1 MAGNLATAYALGVFV
16 GAPAL
21 IILGSKVPRKAM
33 LVFLMLLF
41 VAGNL
46 VTAFAP
52 TLGIAILGRIITSL
66 THGAFFGVGSIIAA
80 DMVTP
85 SKRVRAIAFMFMGLT
100 VANLIGVPVCTWI
113 GQHLS
118 WRDAFMVIAAIGVVA
133 VISVGM
139 LIPHQPRPENLNFA
153 HEFNAFRNV
162 NVLLAMGITVA
173 FFTSITYI
181 APMMIGLAGYSE
193 SSLAW
198 LMLLFGLGLFVGNQ
212 LGGRYADRA
221 LMPMLY
227 VTLAAQAV
235 VLLVFNFTAQSQVMS
250 AVCIFLMAAFGF
262 ATVSPIQKLVMDK
275 ARAAGAPTLA
285 AAVNIG
291 LFNLGNALGA
301 WLGGAVIAAGF
312 GLQSPD
318 WAGAILSVIALI
330 LAVISGLTDQT
341 GHSAAMRSASHSE

>member
-1 MAGNLATAYALGVFV
+1 
-16 GAPAL
+16 
-21 IILGSKVPRKAM
+21 
-33 LVFLMLLF
+33 
-41 VAGNL
+41 
-46 VTAFAP
+46 
-52 TLGIAILGRIITSL
+52 
-66 THGAFFGVGSIIAA
+66 
-80 DMVTP
+80 
-85 SKRVRAIAFMFMGLT
+85 
-100 VANLIGVPVCTWI
+100 
-113 GQHLS
+113 
-118 WRDAFMVIAAIGVVA
+118 
-133 VISVGM
+133 
-139 LIPHQPRPENLNFA
+139 
-153 HEFNAFRNV
+153 
-162 NVLLAMGITVA
+162 
-173 FFTSITYI
+173 
-181 APMMIGLAGYSE
+181 MMIGLAGYSE

-198 LMLLFGLGLFVGNQ
+198 LMLLCGLGLFVGNQ

-235 VLLVFNFTAQSQVMS
+235 VLLVFNFTAHSQVMS

-291 LFNLGNALGA
+291 LFNLGNAMGA

>member
-1 MAGNLATAYALGVFV
+1 
-16 GAPAL
+16 
-21 IILGSKVPRKAM
+21 
-33 LVFLMLLF
+33 
-41 VAGNL
+41 
-46 VTAFAP
+46 
-52 TLGIAILGRIITSL
+52 
-66 THGAFFGVGSIIAA
+66 
-80 DMVTP
+80 
-85 SKRVRAIAFMFMGLT
+85 MFMGLT
-100 VANLIGVPVCTWI
+100 VANLIGVPVGTWI

-118 WRDAFMVIAAIGVVA
+118 WRDAFMVIAAIGVVT

-139 LIPHQPRPENLNFA
+139 LIPHQPRPENHNFA

-162 NVLLAMGITVA
+162 NVLLAMGITVFGPGA

-181 APMMIGLAGYSE
+181 APMMIGLTGYSE

-227 VTLAAQAV
+227 VTLAAQAL
-235 VLLVFNFTAQSQVMS
+235 VLLVFNFTAHSQVMS

-330 LAVISGLTDQT
+330 LAVISGLTDKT